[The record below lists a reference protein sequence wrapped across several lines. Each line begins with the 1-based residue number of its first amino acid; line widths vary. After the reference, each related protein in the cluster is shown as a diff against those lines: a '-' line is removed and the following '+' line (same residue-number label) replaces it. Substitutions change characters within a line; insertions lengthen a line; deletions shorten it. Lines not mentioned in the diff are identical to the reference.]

1 MAKKKSKLPKKIGG
15 YKVPKAV
22 RRSSLLRGM
31 LASPMGRDIIANAIT
46 AGAGAAAAVLVE
58 EREAIADTGAK
69 AVKKGAKKSKRAAG
83 IVTEMVQG
91 AGSAVMGRV
100 IGHHSLKRA

>member
-1 MAKKKSKLPKKIGG
+1 
-15 YKVPKAV
+15 
-22 RRSSLLRGM
+22 
-31 LASPMGRDIIANAIT
+31 MGRDIIANAIT

-91 AGSAVMGRV
+91 AGSAVMGV
-100 IGHHSLKRA
+100 VADAAKNFTPKAPKTKKRNRQMTAH